1 MIISITVNQSGTFL
15 VRDGMKTT
23 LKLLLLIIPFS
34 ISAQQP
40 AHMGMGGPGMNQ
52 QDMQKMMAGMQ
63 KMQAC
68 MQKIDK
74 KKLEIMDQRAQV
86 FSKEIQLLCA
96 KGKRAQAEKKSQKFG
111 KKMMNDPIAKELKK
125 CSDMMTDMIP
135 ESAVEDVHACE
146 ATQNAAMYN
155 PPKL

>member
-1 MIISITVNQSGTFL
+1 
-15 VRDGMKTT
+15 MKTI

-40 AHMGMGGPGMNQ
+40 PHMGMGGQGMNQ

-63 KMQAC
+63 KMGAC

-74 KKLEIMDQRAQV
+74 KKLEIMEQRAQA
-86 FSKEIQLLCA
+86 FSKKIQSLCA
-96 KGKRAQAEKKSQKFG
+96 KGKRAQAERESQRIG

-125 CSDMMTDMIP
+125 CSDMMTGMIP
-135 ESAVEDVHACE
+135 ESAIEDVHACE
-146 ATQNAAMYN
+146 ATQDDGMYN
-155 PPKL
+155 PPTF

>member
-1 MIISITVNQSGTFL
+1 
-15 VRDGMKTT
+15 MKIT

-40 AHMGMGGPGMNQ
+40 PHMVMGGQEMNQ

-63 KMQAC
+63 KMGAC

-74 KKLEIMDQRAQV
+74 KKLEIMEQRAQA
-86 FSKEIQLLCA
+86 FSKTIQSLCA
-96 KGKRAQAEKKSQKFG
+96 KGKRAQAERESQKIG

-125 CSDMMTDMIP
+125 CSDMVIGMMP
-135 ESAVEDVHACE
+135 ESSIEDVHACE
-146 ATQNAAMYN
+146 ATQDDGTYN
-155 PPKL
+155 SQKL